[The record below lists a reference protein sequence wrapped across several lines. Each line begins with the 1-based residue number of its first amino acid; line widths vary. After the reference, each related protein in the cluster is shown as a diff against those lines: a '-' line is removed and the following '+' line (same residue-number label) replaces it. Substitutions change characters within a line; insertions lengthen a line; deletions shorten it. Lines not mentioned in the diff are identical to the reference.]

1 MRHYDAIVIGA
12 GSMGMAAGY
21 YLARQ
26 GVKTLLLDSGDPPHQ
41 WGSHHGDTRI
51 IRYAYGEG
59 RQYVPLAL
67 RAKELW
73 AELAEETGKR
83 LFVQTGVLSAGPADA
98 PFLREV
104 QESAAQ
110 YSLPLEVLDAGNV
123 GQRWPGIRL
132 PAEFLGCF
140 EPTAGVLYSEECI
153 RAYRNRALAAGAEL
167 RTGERVTGIQAK
179 SDSVSVQTQTDTYS
193 GSALLISAG
202 AWSAGLLVSLGLSLP
217 LTPTRKTVSWF
228 AADEQLYSSDRFP
241 AFLFTLADSMFYG
254 FPSLDGAGVKI
265 GRHDGGQPA
274 DPDQL
279 DRTFGLYPS
288 DEADTRSFLERYMPQ
303 AAGPLRQGKVCLYT
317 YTPDEHFI
325 IDRHPEYPH
334 IVIAAGFSGHGFKFA
349 SAVGEAASQLIT
361 RGTSE
366 IDLSLFRVTRF

>member
-1 MRHYDAIVIGA
+1 VRHYDAIVIGA

-26 GVKTLLLDSGDPPHQ
+26 GMKTLLLDSGDPPHQ

-59 RQYVPLAL
+59 RLYVPLAL

-73 AELAEETGKR
+73 SELAEETGKR
-83 LFVQTGVLSAGPADA
+83 LFVQTGVLSAGLADA

-110 YSLPLEVLDAGNV
+110 YSLPLEVLDAAEV
-123 GQRWPGIRL
+123 GRRWPGIRL
-132 PAEFLGCF
+132 PAEFIGCF
-140 EPTAGVLYSEECI
+140 EPTSGVLYSEECI
-153 RAYRNRALAAGAEL
+153 RAYRSRALACGAEL
-167 RTGERVTGIQAK
+167 RTGERVTGIRAER
-179 SDSVSVQTQTDTYS
+179 DGAIVQTQTDTYS
-193 GSALLISAG
+193 GSTLLISAG
-202 AWSAGLLVSLGLSLP
+202 AWNAGLLASLGLSLP

-228 AADEQLYSSDRFP
+228 AADEQLYSADRFP

-254 FPSLDGAGVKI
+254 FPSLDGAGVKV

-274 DPDQL
+274 DPDLL

-288 DEADTRSFLERYMPQ
+288 DEADTRSFLERFMPQ

-361 RGTSE
+361 RGKSE
-366 IDLSLFRVTRF
+366 IDLSLFAVTRF